1 MGNHMISS
9 GDGIK
14 ELVFFND
21 RKPGIHLVKVDS
33 SDLSRP
39 IANAKFRF
47 EAVDGSWGPVE
58 YTTLEDGTIDLSDLP
73 TGAVVVTELECPGFV
88 VDEAQRI
95 IQLDPNED
103 AEFVFTNSKL
113 PSLHLTKVSS
123 DGSPLAGVTYS
134 LTRIEDGSRY
144 LDQTTSTAGTI
155 TWEGLQP
162 GVYSLRE
169 TDTVSDHILDP
180 KEYHI
185 ELFPGKDSTI
195 VLENDKR
202 PNLYIH
208 KTDGDTGAPIPNTV
222 YLVKGADGHSIAE
235 VETGPDGVAVVE
247 NLLPGV
253 VEIIEKSVPEPYLLA
268 EDSQTVT
275 LYPNRDRDVYF
286 QNYKRPVIEIIKEN
300 EITHDP
306 IEKYPSRPGMPPTTR
321 PQGNTTIW
329 ACITPTRMGASSSL
343 TRSSPCGTAGS
354 G

>member
-1 MGNHMISS
+1 MISS

-134 LTRIEDGSRY
+134 LTRIKDGSRY
-144 LDQTTSTAGTI
+144 LDQTTSNAGTI

-162 GVYSLRE
+162 GVYSLKE

-185 ELFPGKDSTI
+185 ELFPG
-195 VLENDKR
+195 
-202 PNLYIH
+202 
-208 KTDGDTGAPIPNTV
+208 
-222 YLVKGADGHSIAE
+222 
-235 VETGPDGVAVVE
+235 
-247 NLLPGV
+247 
-253 VEIIEKSVPEPYLLA
+253 
-268 EDSQTVT
+268 
-275 LYPNRDRDVYF
+275 
-286 QNYKRPVIEIIKEN
+286 
-300 EITHDP
+300 
-306 IEKYPSRPGMPPTTR
+306 
-321 PQGNTTIW
+321 
-329 ACITPTRMGASSSL
+329 
-343 TRSSPCGTAGS
+343 
-354 G
+354 